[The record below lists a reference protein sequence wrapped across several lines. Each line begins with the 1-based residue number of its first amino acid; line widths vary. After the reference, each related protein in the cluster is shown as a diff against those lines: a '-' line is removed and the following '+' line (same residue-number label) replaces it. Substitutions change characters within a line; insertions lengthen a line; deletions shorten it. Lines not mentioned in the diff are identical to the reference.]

1 MRARKFYNMP
11 DDPTTGDTGSGTD
24 TGSDTTP
31 TTDDPGRTDTDTI
44 PKKKAE

>member
-1 MRARKFYNMP
+1 MRAPYLYT
-11 DDPTTGDTGSGTD
+11 DPNDPAGTEPGTTTD
-24 TGSDTTP
+24 PND